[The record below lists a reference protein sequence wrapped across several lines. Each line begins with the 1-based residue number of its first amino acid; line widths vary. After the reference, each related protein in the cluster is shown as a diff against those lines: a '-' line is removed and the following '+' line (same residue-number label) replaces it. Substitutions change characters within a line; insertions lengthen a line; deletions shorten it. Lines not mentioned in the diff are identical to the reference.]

1 MEVMEQLD
9 PELKA
14 LADLVLEITPFD
26 VALTEGHRG
35 EAKQMAAFLDEKSKL
50 KWPDSKHNSYPSL
63 AMHLDPF
70 PIRYEKYLKYYLLA
84 GVVHVAAK
92 DLGVEIRWG
101 GDWDSDFDMT
111 DQQFNDLA
119 HYELRGERP

>member
-1 MEVMEQLD
+1 MHID
-9 PELKA
+9 PY
-14 LADLVLEITPFD
+14 P
-26 VALTEGHRG
+26 VAYEN
-35 EAKQMAAFLDEKSKL
+35 FL
-50 KWPDSKHNSYPSL
+50 KWYV
-63 AMHLDPF
+63 
-70 PIRYEKYLKYYLLA
+70 LA

-119 HYELRGERP
+119 HYELAGERP